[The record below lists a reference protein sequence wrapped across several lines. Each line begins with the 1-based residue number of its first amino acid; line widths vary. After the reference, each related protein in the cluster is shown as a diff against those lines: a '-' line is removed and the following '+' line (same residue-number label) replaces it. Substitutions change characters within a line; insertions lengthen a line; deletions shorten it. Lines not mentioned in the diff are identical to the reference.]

1 MKKCGNRLICVYV
14 CSKKYLKKWQ
24 IHLVIIILIMMKTL
38 QNIWKHKREFQINI
52 FMVIGI
58 DKFQYVEQF
67 KTWAAAW
74 VFFFVVGSFDSLT
87 FEKG

>member
-58 DKFQYVEQF
+58 DKFQLN
-67 KTWAAAW
+67 KIAARWPAEA
-74 VFFFVVGSFDSLT
+74 VV
-87 FEKG
+87 

>member
-1 MKKCGNRLICVYV
+1 MNLVLMKKN
-14 CSKKYLKKWQ
+14 
-24 IHLVIIILIMMKTL
+24 
-38 QNIWKHKREFQINI
+38 N
-52 FMVIGI
+52 
-58 DKFQYVEQF
+58 KFQYVEQF

>member
-1 MKKCGNRLICVYV
+1 MNLEMFVRFAIKRK
-14 CSKKYLKKWQ
+14 LKNPGENFGEDK
-24 IHLVIIILIMMKTL
+24 
-38 QNIWKHKREFQINI
+38 
-52 FMVIGI
+52 I

>member
-1 MKKCGNRLICVYV
+1 
-14 CSKKYLKKWQ
+14 
-24 IHLVIIILIMMKTL
+24 
-38 QNIWKHKREFQINI
+38 
-52 FMVIGI
+52 MVIGI